1 MREAGPADASGSAA
15 AGAVEDG
22 TRDAAPEAITT
33 TGTGMVEE
41 VEEAEKAPPPNV
53 SQSTEVFEVQAVL
66 DSVGMVERR
75 LVPPAALVAGDELR
89 YTIRLRNE
97 SAERIA
103 PGRVQVQTPV
113 PAGTRFLPGSAGGAG
128 TLVEYTNDG
137 QSFVPYVPGESA
149 QPADVADAAADA
161 PTGGEALATG
171 SGTGNVGLAN
181 AAHDSPEPLTIR
193 WTYQQPLEP
202 GAVAEVYFHV
212 RLL

>member
-1 MREAGPADASGSAA
+1 
-15 AGAVEDG
+15 
-22 TRDAAPEAITT
+22 
-33 TGTGMVEE
+33 VEE
-41 VEEAEKAPPPNV
+41 VTLPGRTEPPSEAPATDLEEQVEEPPPNI

-66 DSVGMVERR
+66 DGVGMVERR
-75 LVPPAALVAGDELR
+75 LVPPGALVAGDELR

-113 PAGTRFLPGSAGGAG
+113 PARARFLPGSAGGAG
-128 TLVEYTNDG
+128 ALVEYATDG
-137 QSFVPYVPGESA
+137 QSFSPHVPGESA
-149 QPADVADAAADA
+149 DPHPAAANVASSPADSVAESEDAAAPEAGDA
-161 PTGGEALATG
+161 DLMP
-171 SGTGNVGLAN
+171 GTAPPE
-181 AAHDSPEPLTIR
+181 SPEPLTIR